1 MMAVSCGK
9 AMLVILFFMHL
20 KWDNPSYRGLFFI
33 GATMDRLIRAYD
45 ASDGSEVW
53 HHQLPVDATATPMSY
68 VHEGR
73 QYIVINAGGH
83 AMFSRGTGDYLYA
96 FALPEE
102 AL

>member
-1 MMAVSCGK
+1 MGPVNLPFRINWGTPN
-9 AMLVILFFMHL
+9 LGGGLIT
-20 KWDNPSYRGLFFI
+20 DGGLFFI

-45 ASDGSEVW
+45 ASSGLEVW

-68 VHEGR
+68 MHEGR